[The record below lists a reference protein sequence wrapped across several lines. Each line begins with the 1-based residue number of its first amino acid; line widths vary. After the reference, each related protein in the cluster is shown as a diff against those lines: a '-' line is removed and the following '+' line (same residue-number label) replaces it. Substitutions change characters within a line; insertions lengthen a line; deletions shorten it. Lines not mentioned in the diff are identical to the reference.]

1 MSRKKKAAI
10 ATGVVIGSTG
20 AFFGAV
26 LAINTLLDSQK
37 TSEYT
42 VSEPVDELIV
52 SADSGNVEIVA
63 TSADRVT
70 VRQTTH

>member
-20 AFFGAV
+20 ALFGAV

-37 TSEYT
+37 TSEYAARPT
-42 VSEPVDELIV
+42 TGSRSHVTSPFR
-52 SADSGNVEIVA
+52 SGRMPA
-63 TSADRVT
+63 M
-70 VRQTTH
+70 